1 MRFLISLLSLSGIL
15 LFGMASSSATP
26 IKVDLKKLLD
36 QAENARP
43 YQYMPARVGWNG
55 PEKPTFTPPPAVRLQ
70 DVEARQWLVRLA
82 IPDPRMLVAFAVA
95 ILGIRIIRRG
105 RKGRSGPV
113 TA

>member
-1 MRFLISLLSLSGIL
+1 MRFLISLLTLSGIML
-15 LFGMASSSATP
+15 LGTASANATP

-55 PEKPTFTPPPAVRLQ
+55 PEKPAFTPPPGTRVQ

-82 IPDPRMLVAFAVA
+82 VPDPRMLVAFGCA
-95 ILGIRIIRRG
+95 IFGIRLIRRG
-105 RKGRSGPV
+105 RDSRLGPA

>member
-1 MRFLISLLSLSGIL
+1 M
-15 LFGMASSSATP
+15 LFGTASSSATP

-36 QAENARP
+36 KAENTRP

-55 PEKPTFTPPPAVRLQ
+55 PEKPAFTPPAGDRLQ

-82 IPDPRMLVAFAVA
+82 IPDPRILVAFAA
-95 ILGIRIIRRG
+95 TILGIRIIRRG
-105 RKGRSGPV
+105 REGRSGPA